1 MIHLFK
7 ATGLNACVSE
17 VKFYAHL
24 RPVSL
29 LSAARP
35 GTYLRY
41 FFEDLFFL
49 AFSFVKQIHRAR
61 NYLKYRREH
70 VFPDCDSFCPPF

>member
-1 MIHLFK
+1 MIRLFK
-7 ATGLNACVSE
+7 ATGLNACVSK

-24 RPVSL
+24 RPVAL

-35 GTYLRY
+35 GRYLKY

-49 AFSFVKQIHRAR
+49 TFSFARQIHRAQII
-61 NYLKYRREH
+61 
-70 VFPDCDSFCPPF
+70 